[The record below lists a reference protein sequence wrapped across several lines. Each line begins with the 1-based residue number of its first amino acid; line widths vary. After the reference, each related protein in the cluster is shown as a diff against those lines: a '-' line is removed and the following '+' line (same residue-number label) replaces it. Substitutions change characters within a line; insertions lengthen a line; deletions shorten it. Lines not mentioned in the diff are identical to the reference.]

1 MQFCGSKTQAR
12 PTGPWL
18 MFACITAGLVS
29 ATGCVQARVTPDQ
42 TLLPAS
48 SVVIPVDTDQNLPIV
63 ECTLDGHGPYRFLLD
78 TGSEGMIVTDRLADS
93 GQFEVISALGSIHV
107 GDKDVPIR
115 RAVRF
120 NEVRLGQ
127 AIFRGVDASVLP
139 QLPPV
144 IDADGVLG
152 FPLFAHCTM
161 TLNFADRSLT
171 LDRWTLPDPN
181 GQDVLALQK
190 NESSPQIAVSSGDT
204 DFIVL
209 LDTGSHFGLTADQAT
224 SRQLSFATK
233 PVAGPVLLTLAGATG
248 NYVGRLDKAL
258 NLGVFS
264 FDQPT
269 VHIHPTGQSSIGN
282 EILKH
287 FQLSFDQQEGVV
299 QLTRA
304 TDGPITFGPIRHVGC
319 YWAPHDDGLLVSYV
333 IPETPFDK
341 AGVKEGDVLL
351 HLNGTPIKQ
360 IDAETQERLNRTGEI
375 VTLTF
380 RREQETF
387 EVTVPAIT
395 TLVP

>member
-78 TGSEGMIVTDRLADS
+78 TGSEGIIVTDRIADS
-93 GQFEVISALGSIHV
+93 GRFEVIPAVGSARV
-107 GDKDVPIR
+107 GDKDVRVR

-120 NEVRLGQ
+120 NEVRIRG
-127 AIFRGVDASVLP
+127 ATFSGVDAVVLP

-161 TLNFADRSLT
+161 TLSFAERSLI
-171 LDRWTLPDPN
+171 LDTQSLPDPN
-181 GQDVLALQK
+181 GQDVLELQK
-190 NESSPQIAVSSGDT
+190 NKMLPQVAVSSGET
-204 DFIVL
+204 HFVVL
-209 LDTGSHFGLTADQAT
+209 LDTGSQFGLTVDRAT
-224 SRQLSFATK
+224 SRQLPFAAE
-233 PVAGPVLLTLAGATG
+233 PVPGPVSLLIVGG
-248 NYVGRLDKAL
+248 VESYVGRLKKAL
-258 NLGVFS
+258 QVGVFS

-269 VHIHPTGQSSIGN
+269 VRISPIEQLSIGN

-287 FQLSFDQQEGVV
+287 FQLSFDQQKGVV
-299 QLTRA
+299 QLTRVS
-304 TDGPITFGPIRHVGC
+304 DEPITFGPIRAVGC
-319 YWAPHDDGLLVSYV
+319 HFAPHDDGLLVSYV
-333 IPETPFDK
+333 IPEAPFDK
-341 AGVKEGDVLL
+341 AGVKKGDVLL
-351 HLNGTPIKQ
+351 RLNGTPIKQ
-360 IDAETQERLNRTGEI
+360 IDDETRERLNRTGEM

-380 RREQETF
+380 RREQETI